1 MMLENNVNTFEWIWQ
16 HAQILTPTAVIYAT
30 WRITRFFTTIETR
43 FLTAEEHVTK
53 MATNCFPT
61 MQTSLQNQD
70 TLLKSMDGHLKTLAT
85 GEISRTTRPRRRK
98 R

>member
-1 MMLENNVNTFEWIWQ
+1 MLESNPINTFEWIWQ

-30 WRITRFFTTIETR
+30 WRIARFATVIETR
-43 FLTAEEHVTK
+43 VLTAEQHVTK

-61 MQTSLQNQD
+61 MQTSLQKQD
-70 TLLKSMDGHLKTLAT
+70 ELLQSMDGHLKTLAA
-85 GEISRTTRPRRRK
+85 GEISRTPKPRRK